1 MLKQEEVKQRE
12 WIIFLSAVRQRSITD
27 EGYGREGGE
36 RYVSI
41 PIYRRKMELL
51 EAELGDELVGL
62 NPDAG
67 LCFGFNDVAAAAWR
81 RLKEPAT
88 LEQLCEALRSE
99 YEVSAEQCAAEVA
112 ELLQDLLAKGLVT
125 VKN

>member
-1 MLKQEEVKQRE
+1 MLERVIIDGRYSRDGQEK
-12 WIIFLSAVRQRSITD
+12 
-27 EGYGREGGE
+27 
-36 RYVSI
+36 YVSI
-41 PIYRRKMELL
+41 PIYRREIELL

-62 NPDAG
+62 NPDVG
-67 LCFGFNDVAAAAWR
+67 LCFGFNDVAAAVWR

-88 LEQLCEALRSE
+88 LEQLCDTLRTD

-112 ELLQDLLAKGLVT
+112 ELLEDLLAKGLVS